1 MKNNLDLYISSIYWV
16 HQGFSNQVYLK
27 YTLNL
32 FLKCNC
38 ISFLNQKYNW
48 SRRSKLANW
57 HSNIEVYLKY
67 NFYIDA
73 IIFKLISIPETDFL
87 NLCIYVQIQKYTLS
101 RLSKLMYLLSNS
113 EVYNWSRLS
122 KLMYLCSITEVYLK

>member
-48 SRRSKLANW
+48 NRRSKLANW